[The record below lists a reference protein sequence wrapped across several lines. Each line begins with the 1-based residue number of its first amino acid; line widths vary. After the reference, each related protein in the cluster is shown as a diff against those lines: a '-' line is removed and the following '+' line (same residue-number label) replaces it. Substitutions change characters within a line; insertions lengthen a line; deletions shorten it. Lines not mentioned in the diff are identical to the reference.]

1 ISISNLGFNYP
12 EITLPVSL
20 SLFTVKSQND
30 IVKLNWTTVSENN
43 NSHFEPL
50 RSRDGIKFSKIGVV
64 DGAGNSDQERS
75 YTYTDYAP
83 FSGISYYQ
91 LNQVDFDGTSTV
103 SEIRSVK
110 TKLKVDD
117 MFSVFLDREKNLEIS
132 AYAGKDT
139 KGTL

>member
-1 ISISNLGFNYP
+1 
-12 EITLPVSL
+12 
-20 SLFTVKSQND
+20 
-30 IVKLNWTTVSENN
+30 
-43 NSHFEPL
+43 
-50 RSRDGIKFSKIGVV
+50 SKIGVI

-83 FSGISYYQ
+83 FGGISYYQ
-91 LNQVDFDGTSTV
+91 LKQVDFDGTSTV

-139 KGTL
+139 KGTLHVTNMSGNAIIVKEVSLKEGYNKF